1 LKSQNQIH
9 RLLNDAWLRALALIF
24 SDFDNPKNS
33 KILKT
38 VGQNIFML
46 SYSKNDSNPWR
57 QRELIVSIW
66 NEPWTINLKWSVC
79 LKQLLPDKY
88 VYQMWTD
95 AEVNFEN
102 LRLASNKNINLLY
115 GNYFINE

>member
-46 SYSKNDSNPWR
+46 SSSKNDSNP
-57 QRELIVSIW
+57 
-66 NEPWTINLKWSVC
+66 
-79 LKQLLPDKY
+79 
-88 VYQMWTD
+88 
-95 AEVNFEN
+95 
-102 LRLASNKNINLLY
+102 
-115 GNYFINE
+115 